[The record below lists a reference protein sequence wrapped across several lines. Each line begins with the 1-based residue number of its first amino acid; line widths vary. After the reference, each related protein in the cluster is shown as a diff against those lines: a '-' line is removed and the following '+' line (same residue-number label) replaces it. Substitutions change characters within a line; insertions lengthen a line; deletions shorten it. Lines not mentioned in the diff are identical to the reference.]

1 MCCKHKQSTSAKRD
15 HQGWL
20 GVSPPK
26 SAWLKGL
33 SPAACMP
40 ARAAESLS
48 RVLTRPAPL
57 LQLVEEL
64 PCMPAQIDLPCQ
76 ALSATAQLPC
86 AALIFQ
92 LHRHLRM
99 SGPAHLPSV
108 ACLTQAA

>member
-1 MCCKHKQSTSAKRD
+1 
-15 HQGWL
+15 
-20 GVSPPK
+20 
-26 SAWLKGL
+26 
-33 SPAACMP
+33 
-40 ARAAESLS
+40 
-48 RVLTRPAPL
+48 
-57 LQLVEEL
+57 
-64 PCMPAQIDLPCQ
+64 MPAQIDLPCQ